1 MRVLVAASIVV
12 VIALI
17 AVGFFWVNRPQ
28 LVSILAPPPA
38 DFPRDSFSHE
48 AFESVLGLYLDDK
61 GNVDYETWH
70 STPDSVARLDAYL
83 AAVSLYSPDSTP
95 ERFTSRNEE
104 LVYWIQ
110 GYNAYVIK
118 SVLDHWPIDSVTDV
132 KAPIEAVTG
141 LGFFYRLRFKF
152 GGVAYSLFSVENDKI
167 RGQYRDARIHFV
179 LNCASESCPVLRPEL
194 PTGPELD
201 TLLQDAATQF
211 VSDPRNVSIDH
222 EAKKITLS
230 TIFKWFRKDFINDLQ
245 LHGRSTN
252 RGLIDYVASVAPD
265 DLRSELDG
273 TDGYELVFREYD
285 WAINSS
291 DLQED
296 L

>member
-1 MRVLVAASIVV
+1 MRVHIAASIVV
-12 VIALI
+12 VLALI
-17 AVGFFWVNRPQ
+17 AAGFFWMNRPQ
-28 LVSILAPPPA
+28 LVSILVPPPA

-48 AFESVLGLYLDDK
+48 AFESLLGLYLDSS
-61 GNVDYETWH
+61 GNVDYEKWH
-70 STPDSVARLDAYL
+70 ATPGSVARLDAYL

-95 ERFTSRNEE
+95 ERFSSRNEN

-132 KAPIEAVTG
+132 KAPIEAIKG
-141 LGFFYRLRFKF
+141 LGFFYRLRFNF

-179 LNCASESCPVLRPEL
+179 LNCASESCPVLRPAL
-194 PTGPELD
+194 PTGPELE
-201 TLLQDAATQF
+201 TFLQTAATQF

-222 EAKKITLS
+222 EAREIALS

-245 LHGRSTN
+245 LHGLPTQ

-265 DLRSELDG
+265 DLRRELDSTG
-273 TDGYELVFREYD
+273 GYELVFREYD

-291 DLQED
+291 RL
-296 L
+296 